1 MKKIVILVTLIRH
14 PHKPHQNSFCMD
26 TNRVLI
32 ADDHTIV
39 RSGIKLII
47 KDLLPSTVFDEAS
60 NGDEVISYV
69 KKNDYEMIVLDIN
82 MPGTDSITLVT
93 NLFAYREQCK
103 ILIYTMNPE
112 ELYAKRYLK
121 LGVLGYLNKESRAE
135 EIRRAI
141 TCVLNGDLYVSKQ
154 LKKDLNED
162 LHSKKGADNPFE
174 KLSDR
179 EIQTVKYLLD
189 GYSLLEIK
197 NILNI
202 HSSTVGTYKT
212 RIFEKLK
219 IKTVRDLGELA
230 RMYHLDLSKP

>member
-1 MKKIVILVTLIRH
+1 ME
-14 PHKPHQNSFCMD
+14 

-47 KDLLPSTVFDEAS
+47 QELLPSTVIDEAS
-60 NGDEVISYV
+60 NGDEVIIWV
-69 KKNDYEMIVLDIN
+69 KKYDYDLIVLDIN
-82 MPGTDSITLVT
+82 MPYTDSITLVT
-93 NLFAYREQCK
+93 NLFAYREHSK
-103 ILIYTMNPE
+103 ILIYSMNSE
-112 ELYAKRYLK
+112 DLYAKRFIK
-121 LGVLGYLNKESRAE
+121 LGVLGYLNKESRSE

-141 TCVLNGDLYVSKQ
+141 TCVLRGELYISK
-154 LKKDLNED
+154 KVRKDLSEEM
-162 LHSKKGADNPFE
+162 HSKKGGENPFK

-179 EIQTVKYLLD
+179 EIQTVKYLLH

-197 NILNI
+197 KILNV

-219 IKTVRDLGELA
+219 IKTVRDLDELA
-230 RMYHLDLSKP
+230 KMYQVEISKL

>member
-1 MKKIVILVTLIRH
+1 MKKISNFKNPIRLTVS
-14 PHKPHQNSFCMD
+14 NNFGME

-47 KDLLPSTVFDEAS
+47 QDLLPSTVFDEAS
-60 NGDEVISYV
+60 NGDEVISCV

-82 MPGTDSITLVT
+82 MPDTDSITLVT

-103 ILIYTMNPE
+103 ILIYSMNSE
-112 ELYAKRYLK
+112 ELYAKRFIK
-121 LGVLGYLNKESRAE
+121 LGVLGYLNKESESE

-141 TCVLNGDLYVSKQ
+141 TCVLRGDNYISKK
-154 LKKDLNED
+154 LKKDLSED
-162 LHSKKGADNPFE
+162 MHSKKGGDNPFE

-179 EIQTVKYLLD
+179 EIQTVKYLLH
-189 GYSLLEIK
+189 GYSLLEIRK
-197 NILNI
+197 ILNV

-219 IKTVRDLGELA
+219 IRTVRDLGELA
-230 RMYHLDLSKP
+230 RMYQLEISKL

>member
-1 MKKIVILVTLIRH
+1 MG
-14 PHKPHQNSFCMD
+14 

-47 KDLLPSTVFDEAS
+47 QDLLPLTVIDEAS
-60 NGDEVISYV
+60 NGDAVISCV
-69 KKNDYEMIVLDIN
+69 KKNDYDLIVLDMN
-82 MPGTDSITLVT
+82 MPDTDSITLVT
-93 NLFAYREQCK
+93 NLFAYRERPR
-103 ILIYTMNPE
+103 ILIYSMNSE
-112 ELYAKRYLK
+112 DLYAKRFIK

-141 TCVLNGDLYVSKQ
+141 TSVLNGDIYISKKINKE
-154 LKKDLNED
+154 LRED
-162 LHSKKGADNPFE
+162 MHSKKGADNPFE

-179 EIQTVKYLLD
+179 EIQTVKYLLH

-197 NILNI
+197 KILNV

-219 IKTVRDLGELA
+219 IKTVRDLDQLA
-230 RMYHLDLSKP
+230 RMYQLEISKL

>member
-1 MKKIVILVTLIRH
+1 ME
-14 PHKPHQNSFCMD
+14 

-47 KDLLPSTVFDEAS
+47 QDLLPSTVIDEAS

-69 KKNDYEMIVLDIN
+69 KKNDYELIVLDIN
-82 MPGTDSITLVT
+82 MPDTDSITLVT
-93 NLFAYREQCK
+93 NLLAYRELSR
-103 ILIYTMNPE
+103 ILIYSMNSE
-112 ELYAKRYLK
+112 DLYAKRFIK
-121 LGVLGYLNKESRAE
+121 LGVLGYLNKESKAE

-141 TCVLNGDLYVSKQ
+141 TSVLRGDIYISK
-154 LKKDLNED
+154 KVKRDLNED
-162 LHSKKGADNPFE
+162 MYSKKGADNPFE

-179 EIQTVKYLLD
+179 EIQTVKYLLH

-197 NILNI
+197 KILNI

-219 IKTVRDLGELA
+219 IKTLRELDELA
-230 RMYHLDLSKP
+230 RMYQLEISKL

>member
-1 MKKIVILVTLIRH
+1 ME
-14 PHKPHQNSFCMD
+14 

-47 KDLLPSTVFDEAS
+47 RDLLPSTVFDEAS
-60 NGDEVISYV
+60 NGDQVISYV

-82 MPGTDSITLVT
+82 MPDTDSITLVT
-93 NLFAYREQCK
+93 NLFAYREQSK
-103 ILIYTMNPE
+103 ILIYSMNSE
-112 ELYAKRYLK
+112 DLYAKRYFK
-121 LGVLGYLNKESRAE
+121 LGVLGYLNKESKSE
-135 EIRRAI
+135 EIRTAI
-141 TCVLNGDLYVSKQ
+141 TCVLRGDNYISKK
-154 LKKDLNED
+154 LKKDLSED
-162 LHSKKGADNPFE
+162 MHSKKGGDSPFE

-189 GYSLLEIK
+189 GYSLQEIRK
-197 NILNI
+197 ILNV

-219 IKTVRDLGELA
+219 IRTVRDLGELA
-230 RMYHLDLSKP
+230 RMYQLEISKH

>member
-1 MKKIVILVTLIRH
+1 
-14 PHKPHQNSFCMD
+14 MD

-47 KDLLPSTVFDEAS
+47 QDLLPSTAIDEAS
-60 NGDEVISYV
+60 NGDEVIIWV
-69 KKNDYEMIVLDIN
+69 KKYDYVLIVLDIN
-82 MPGTDSITLVT
+82 MPYTDSITLVS
-93 NLFAYREQCK
+93 NLFAYREHSR
-103 ILIYTMNPE
+103 ILIYSMNSE
-112 ELYAKRYLK
+112 DLYAKRFIK

-141 TCVLNGDLYVSKQ
+141 TSVLSGELYISK
-154 LKKDLNED
+154 KIRKDLREEMQ
-162 LHSKKGADNPFE
+162 SKKGGNNPFE

-179 EIQTVKYLLD
+179 EIQTVKYLLH

-197 NILNI
+197 KILNV

-219 IKTVRDLGELA
+219 IKTVRDLDELA
-230 RMYHLDLSKP
+230 KMYQLEISKL

>member
-1 MKKIVILVTLIRH
+1 METK
-14 PHKPHQNSFCMD
+14 
-26 TNRVLI
+26 RVLV

-47 KDLLPSTVFDEAS
+47 QDLIPSTIFDEAS
-60 NGDEVISYV
+60 NGDVVIAYV
-69 KKNDYEMIVLDIN
+69 KKSDYELIVLDIN
-82 MPGTDSITLVT
+82 MPGTDAITLVT
-93 NLFAYREQCK
+93 NVLAYREQSK

-112 ELYAKRYLK
+112 DLYAKRFIK
-121 LGVLGYLNKESRAE
+121 LGVLGYLNKESKSE

-141 TCVLNGDLYVSKQ
+141 TCVLRGDVYISKQ
-154 LKKDLNED
+154 VRKDLNED
-162 LHSKKGADNPFE
+162 MHSKKGGDNPFE

-189 GYSLLEIK
+189 GYSLLEIRK
-197 NILNI
+197 ILNV

-219 IKTVRDLGELA
+219 IKTIHDLGELA
-230 RMYHLDLSKP
+230 RMYQLEISKL

>member
-1 MKKIVILVTLIRH
+1 ME
-14 PHKPHQNSFCMD
+14 

-47 KDLLPSTVFDEAS
+47 QDLLPSTVIDEAS

-69 KKNDYEMIVLDIN
+69 KKNDYELIVLDIN
-82 MPGTDSITLVT
+82 MPDTDSITLVT
-93 NLFAYREQCK
+93 NLLAYRELSR
-103 ILIYTMNPE
+103 ILIYSMNSE
-112 ELYAKRYLK
+112 DLYAKRFIK
-121 LGVLGYLNKESRAE
+121 LGVLGYLNKESKAE

-141 TCVLNGDLYVSKQ
+141 TSVLRGDIYISK
-154 LKKDLNED
+154 KVKRDLNED
-162 LHSKKGADNPFE
+162 MYSKKGADNPFE

-179 EIQTVKYLLD
+179 EIQTVKYLLH

-197 NILNI
+197 KILNI

-219 IKTVRDLGELA
+219 IKTLRDLDELA
-230 RMYHLDLSKP
+230 RMYQLEISKL

>member
-1 MKKIVILVTLIRH
+1 ME
-14 PHKPHQNSFCMD
+14 

-47 KDLLPSTVFDEAS
+47 QDLLPSTVIDEAS
-60 NGDEVISYV
+60 NGDEVVSCV
-69 KKNDYEMIVLDIN
+69 KKYDYELIVLDIN
-82 MPGTDSITLVT
+82 MPHTDSITLVT
-93 NLFAYREQCK
+93 NLFAYREQSR
-103 ILIYTMNPE
+103 ILIYSMNSE
-112 ELYAKRYLK
+112 ELYAKRFIK
-121 LGVLGYLNKESRAE
+121 LGVLGYLNKESNAE

-141 TCVLNGDLYVSKQ
+141 ACVLHGDIYISK
-154 LKKDLNED
+154 KIRKDLSQEM
-162 LHSKKGADNPFE
+162 HSKKGGDNPFE

-179 EIQTVKYLLD
+179 EIQTVKYLLH

-197 NILNI
+197 KILNV

-219 IKTVRDLGELA
+219 IKTVRDLDELA
-230 RMYHLDLSKP
+230 KMYQVEISKL

>member
-1 MKKIVILVTLIRH
+1 ME
-14 PHKPHQNSFCMD
+14 

-47 KDLLPSTVFDEAS
+47 QELLPSTAIDEAS
-60 NGDEVISYV
+60 NGDEVIIWV
-69 KKNDYEMIVLDIN
+69 KKYDYDLIVLDIN
-82 MPGTDSITLVT
+82 MPYTDSITLVT
-93 NLFAYREQCK
+93 NLFAYREHAK
-103 ILIYTMNPE
+103 ILIYSMNSE
-112 ELYAKRYLK
+112 DLYAKRFIK

-135 EIRRAI
+135 EIKRAI
-141 TCVLNGDLYVSKQ
+141 TCVLRGEIYISK
-154 LKKDLNED
+154 KVRKDLSEEM
-162 LHSKKGADNPFE
+162 HSKKGGENPFQ

-179 EIQTVKYLLD
+179 EIQTVKYLLH

-197 NILNI
+197 KILNV

-219 IKTVRDLGELA
+219 IKTVRDLDELA
-230 RMYHLDLSKP
+230 KMYQVEISKL